1 MTCTVTISTS
11 GERFLVNEGETILQA
26 AQRQGITLPYGCD
39 SGICGV
45 CIIRVVEG
53 RIEYPGGDPM
63 ALFDE
68 DVQAGKGLCCVGHP
82 CGDLVI
88 ELLTEEGDW
97 EPWE

>member
-1 MTCTVTISTS
+1 MTCTVTISTT
-11 GERFLVNEGETILQA
+11 GERFHVEEGETILQA
-26 AQRQGITLPYGCD
+26 AQRQGVSLPYGCD

-45 CIIRVVEG
+45 CISRVIEG
-53 RIEYPGGDPM
+53 RIEYPDGDPM

-88 ELLTEEGDW
+88 EPLTQEGGW

>member
-1 MTCTVTISTS
+1 MGFTVTISTT
-11 GERFLVNEGETILQA
+11 GERFQVETGETILQA
-26 AQRQGITLPYGCD
+26 AQRQGVLLPYGCD

-45 CIIRVVEG
+45 CISRVIEG
-53 RIEYPGGDPM
+53 RIEYPDGDPL

-82 CGDLVI
+82 SGDLVI
-88 ELLTEEGDW
+88 EPLTEEGDW